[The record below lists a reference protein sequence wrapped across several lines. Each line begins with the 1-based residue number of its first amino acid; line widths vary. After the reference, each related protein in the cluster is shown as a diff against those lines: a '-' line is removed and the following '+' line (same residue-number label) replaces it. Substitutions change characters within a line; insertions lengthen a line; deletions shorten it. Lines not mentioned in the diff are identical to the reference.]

1 MTEPLA
7 AQVHCRN
14 QYGALL
20 TMCDTYLGKLLDY
33 MDVHRMWQDT
43 MLIVATDH
51 GFCWESMDGGR
62 KIVRYFMR
70 SCRTRR
76 CSFGIRE
83 PEQRENAGKPWCRL
97 STLRR
102 RCCRTL
108 AYRFHPDMQ
117 GHDLQTVLQQDIP
130 VRDAALFGMF
140 GAHVC
145 VTDGRWVYMRADRPG
160 TALYDYTLLPLHQ
173 RAMYAPEELQKL
185 TLHEPFSFT
194 KGCRTLKI
202 VMPKD
207 FYPCMS
213 TAPEEKTE
221 MHCSIC
227 RPILSRNT
235 Q

>member
-1 MTEPLA
+1 
-7 AQVHCRN
+7 
-14 QYGALL
+14 
-20 TMCDTYLGKLLDY
+20 
-33 MDVHRMWQDT
+33 MWQDT

-51 GFCWESMDGGR
+51 GFLLGEHGWWAKNRPLFYEELSHTPLFIWDPRTGAAGERR
-62 KIVRYFMR
+62 KALVQTIDLAPTLLSYF
-70 SCRTRR
+70 
-76 CSFGIRE
+76 GVPI
-83 PEQRENAGKPWCRL
+83 P
-97 STLRR
+97 
-102 RCCRTL
+102 
-108 AYRFHPDMQ
+108 PDMQ

-202 VMPKD
+202 AMPKD

-213 TAPEEKTE
+213 TAPEENRDALFNLQTDPKQE
-221 MHCSIC
+221 HPIKDLIQEQRMINLMC
-227 RPILSRNT
+227 RLMKENDAPAEQYARIGL
-235 Q
+235 QQP